1 MLKKNSIVLIIYSIV
16 VAVYAALSLILT
28 VEKNSVFWTGFGFV
42 IFSIA
47 IMGLIT
53 AIATSKKS
61 SAFPIEISI
70 VTFSGIYVVAVLCI
84 NILCG
89 YLLKAG
95 INLFV
100 SIHIICL
107 ALFAV
112 TTLLMFITKS
122 GIIKQ
127 NNAVNGKICE
137 MQVLIYDFEKIKT
150 KLIDMQDSTRKEAMS
165 LIDSLLDELRFSDF
179 GVSVDVSDI
188 DGKLRSK
195 AENLASEVDNL
206 ISIKSDDLSS
216 MELMVNDIKKTI
228 KDRNMQIRLMSSNI

>member
-1 MLKKNSIVLIIYSIV
+1 MKKNGVVFIIYSII
-16 VAVYAALSLILT
+16 VAAYATLSLILT
-28 VEKNSVFWTGFGFV
+28 VEKSPVFWTGFGFV

-53 AIATSKKS
+53 AIATGKKS

-70 VTFSGIYVVAVLCI
+70 VTLSGIYVVAVICI

-95 INLFV
+95 INIFV
-100 SIHIICL
+100 CIHIICL

-150 KLIDMQDSTRKEAMS
+150 KLIDMQGSSRKDAMS

-188 DGKLRSK
+188 DSKLRSK
-195 AENLASEVDNL
+195 AENLSSEVENL
-206 ISIKSDDLSS
+206 IAIKSKDLSS
-216 MELMVNDIKKTI
+216 MELMVNDIKKAI

>member
-1 MLKKNSIVLIIYSIV
+1 MKKNSALLFICSII
-16 VAVYAALSLILT
+16 VAVYVSLSLILT

-42 IFSIA
+42 IFSVA

-53 AIATSKKS
+53 ALATQKKS
-61 SAFPIEISI
+61 AAFPIEVSI
-70 VTFSGIYVVAVLCI
+70 VTFSGIYVAAALCI

-89 YLLKAG
+89 YVFKAN
-95 INLFV
+95 INIFI

-112 TTLLMFITKS
+112 TILLMFLTKS

-137 MQVLIYDFEKIKT
+137 MQVLIYEFEKIKT
-150 KLIDMQDSTRKEAMS
+150 KLIDMQGNSRKEAMS
-165 LIDSLLDELRFSDF
+165 LIDALLDELRFSDF

-188 DGKLRSK
+188 DNKLRTK
-195 AENLASEVDNL
+195 AKTLSSEVDNL
-206 ISIKSDDLSS
+206 ILIQSDDLTGMKS
-216 MELMVNDIKKTI
+216 MVNDIKKII

>member
-1 MLKKNSIVLIIYSIV
+1 MKKNGIVFIIYSIV
-16 VAVYAALSLILT
+16 AAVYIALSLILT
-28 VEKNSVFWTGFGFV
+28 VEKNLVFWTGFGFV
-42 IFSIA
+42 VFSIA

-61 SAFPIEISI
+61 SAFPIEVSL
-70 VTFSGIYVVAVLCI
+70 VTFSGIYVAVVLCI

-89 YLLKAG
+89 YLLKAN
-95 INLFV
+95 INIFV
-100 SIHIICL
+100 SVHIICL

-112 TTLLMFITKS
+112 TTVLMFITKS
-122 GIIKQ
+122 CIIKQ

-137 MQVLIYDFEKIKT
+137 MQVLIYEFEKIKT
-150 KLIDMQDSTRKEAMS
+150 KLIDMQGDCRKEAMS

-188 DGKLRSK
+188 DNTLRNK
-195 AENLASEVDNL
+195 AEVLSSEVDNL

>member
-1 MLKKNSIVLIIYSIV
+1 MKKNSALLFICSII
-16 VAVYAALSLILT
+16 VAVYVALSLILT

-42 IFSIA
+42 IFSVA

-53 AIATSKKS
+53 ALATQKKS
-61 SAFPIEISI
+61 AAFPIEVSI
-70 VTFSGIYVVAVLCI
+70 VTFSGIYVAAVLCI

-89 YLLKAG
+89 YVFKAN
-95 INLFV
+95 INIFI

-112 TTLLMFITKS
+112 TILLMFLTKS

-137 MQVLIYDFEKIKT
+137 MQVLIYEFEKIKT
-150 KLIDMQDSTRKEAMS
+150 KLIDMQGNSRKEAMS
-165 LIDSLLDELRFSDF
+165 LIDALLDELRFSDF
-179 GVSVDVSDI
+179 GVSIDVSDI
-188 DGKLRSK
+188 DNKLRTK
-195 AENLASEVDNL
+195 AKTLSSEVDNL
-206 ISIKSDDLSS
+206 ILIQSDDLTG
-216 MELMVNDIKKTI
+216 MESMVNDIKKII

>member
-1 MLKKNSIVLIIYSIV
+1 MKKNGIVFIIYSIV
-16 VAVYAALSLILT
+16 AAVYIALSLILT

-42 IFSIA
+42 VFSIA
-47 IMGLIT
+47 ITGIIT
-53 AIATSKKS
+53 AVATSKKS
-61 SAFPIEISI
+61 TAFPIEVSI
-70 VTFSGIYVVAVLCI
+70 VTFSGIYVAIVLCI

-89 YLLKAG
+89 YLLKAN
-95 INLFV
+95 INIFV

-107 ALFAV
+107 TLFAL
-112 TTLLMFITKS
+112 TMLLMFVTKF
-122 GIIKQ
+122 GIVRQ

-137 MQVLIYDFEKIKT
+137 MQVLIYEFEKIKT
-150 KLIDMQDSTRKEAMS
+150 KLIDMQGESRKEAMS

-188 DGKLRSK
+188 DNTLRNK
-195 AENLASEVDNL
+195 AEVLSSEVDNL
-206 ISIKSDDLSS
+206 ISIKSEELSS